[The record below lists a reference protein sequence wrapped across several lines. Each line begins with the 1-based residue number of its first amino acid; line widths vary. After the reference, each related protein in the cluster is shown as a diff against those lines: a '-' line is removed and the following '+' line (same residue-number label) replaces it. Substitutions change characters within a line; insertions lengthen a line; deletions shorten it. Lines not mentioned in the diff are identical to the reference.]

1 MVRIN
6 QYVVSQQRGFTMSD
20 IKLTE
25 NESALWHEVGS
36 RGDLF
41 RAAMRDRAH
50 EQTRLSGRMTEICD
64 PIGRMLDAVQ
74 PADPVAEKVYD
85 DESAHAVANLPE
97 LHNGET
103 PIPVADAWPG
113 DSGKVIAGEIHSQRS
128 GPHS

>member
-1 MVRIN
+1 
-6 QYVVSQQRGFTMSD
+6 MSD

-41 RAAMRDRAH
+41 RAAMRDRAV

-74 PADPVAEKVYD
+74 P
-85 DESAHAVANLPE
+85 PE
-97 LHNGET
+97 R
-103 PIPVADAWPG
+103 D
-113 DSGKVIAGEIHSQRS
+113 IAGELHHNTS
-128 GPHS
+128 GPFPKMERSET